1 MYVVIEDGSRQF
13 RVQEGEI
20 VKIDFRK
27 LEIGA
32 SFEFDRVLLS
42 ENDGVATIGQPVIA
56 GARVVGEV
64 VDLPRVKTYI
74 QRYRRRKNY
83 RRFKGHT
90 QPFTS
95 VRVKEIVFVGAN
107 NKFSQ
112 RSLRGAMSVSRSAG
126 NSQEHCRL

>member
-13 RVQEGEI
+13 RVQEGEV

-27 LEIGA
+27 VEVGA
-32 SFEFDRVLLS
+32 SLEFDRVLLS
-42 ENDGVATIGQPVIA
+42 EKDGVATIGQPVIA

-95 VRVKEIVFVGAN
+95 VRVKQIV
-107 NKFSQ
+107 
-112 RSLRGAMSVSRSAG
+112 LP
-126 NSQEHCRL
+126 

>member
-27 LEIGA
+27 VEIGA
-32 SFEFDRVLLS
+32 SLEFDRVLLS
-42 ENDGVATIGQPVIA
+42 EKDGVATIGQPVIA

-64 VDLPRVKTYI
+64 VDMPRVKTYI

-95 VRVKEIVFVGAN
+95 VRVKQIV
-107 NKFSQ
+107 
-112 RSLRGAMSVSRSAG
+112 LP
-126 NSQEHCRL
+126 

>member
-1 MYVVIEDGSRQF
+1 MYAVIEDGSRQF

-27 LEIGA
+27 VEVGA
-32 SFEFDRVLLS
+32 SLEFDRVLLS
-42 ENDGVATIGQPVIA
+42 EKDGVATIGHPVIV

-64 VDLPRVKTYI
+64 VDLPKVKTYI

-95 VRVKEIVFVGAN
+95 VRVKQIV
-107 NKFSQ
+107 
-112 RSLRGAMSVSRSAG
+112 LP
-126 NSQEHCRL
+126 

>member
-1 MYVVIEDGSRQF
+1 MYAVIEDGSRQF

-27 LEIGA
+27 VEIGA
-32 SFEFDRVLLS
+32 SLEFDRVLLS
-42 ENDGVATIGQPVIA
+42 EKDGVATIGHPVIA

-64 VDLPRVKTYI
+64 VDLPKVKTYI

-95 VRVKEIVFVGAN
+95 VRVKQIV
-107 NKFSQ
+107 
-112 RSLRGAMSVSRSAG
+112 LP
-126 NSQEHCRL
+126 